1 MKFLLLLIAAIG
13 LFWLKS
19 IILKKID
26 EDEAKA
32 LATPG
37 RANFIRDNYNEVVE
51 FILKRP
57 YSKILFERKDQ
68 IRIGINDESE
78 YIAINSYSG
87 GLLIVYVKWSA
98 VQKEWK
104 FTRNESSSHIIYE
117 LHKYLD

>member
-1 MKFLLLLIAAIG
+1 MKFLLFIIAAIG
-13 LFWLKS
+13 LFWLRS
-19 IILKKID
+19 IIFKKID

-37 RANFIRDNYNEVVE
+37 RANFIRDNYNEIVE

-57 YSKILFERKDQ
+57 HSKILFERKDQ

>member
-1 MKFLLLLIAAIG
+1 MKFLLFLIAAIG

-19 IILKKID
+19 IIFKKID

-37 RANFIRDNYNEVVE
+37 RANFIRDNYNEIVE

-57 YSKILFERKDQ
+57 HSKILFERKDQ
-68 IRIGINDESE
+68 IRIGLNDESE